1 LPLLHNIGEFDFVRG
16 HPTRVAVRISHCREV
31 TNGGDAAMAVARFLS
46 QPIGRIIRAVAG
58 LALVVLA
65 FLAIGG
71 TLGIVVGVAGLV
83 VIAAGPSTSA

>member
-1 LPLLHNIGEFDFVRG
+1 
-16 HPTRVAVRISHCREV
+16 
-31 TNGGDAAMAVARFLS
+31 MAVARFLS